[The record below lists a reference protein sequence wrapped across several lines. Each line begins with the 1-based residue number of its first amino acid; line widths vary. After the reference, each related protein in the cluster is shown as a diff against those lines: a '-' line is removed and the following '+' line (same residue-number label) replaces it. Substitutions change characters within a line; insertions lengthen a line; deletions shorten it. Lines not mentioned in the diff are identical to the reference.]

1 MKNQMKNKPETNQ
14 LRGMRP
20 VLLLTITQGFSA
32 LGSAMTS
39 FALVIWAY
47 SQTGRALDTALLSVC
62 SYVPYILMSIFA
74 GALSD
79 RWNRKRTML
88 ACDAFAAATTLCVLM
103 LLETGRLEIWHLYA
117 INAIN
122 GLMNTVQRPAA
133 DVAITLITPKDGYQR
148 SAAVRSMTG
157 SVVDLLSPVLAT
169 ALLSGLGLRA
179 VLAADLMTFACAFAA
194 LLFFIDIPQEGKS
207 AEKEPLLQL
216 AGEGLAFLRAHAGV
230 LHLIL
235 LFAGINLIASM
246 YNAALP
252 AMVLSAPGGG
262 ERALA
267 MISTVTGVATLL
279 GGAIAALLPRPKSRI
294 RAIVLSLLLSMSTEN
309 FCLAF
314 GRTLPVWCLG
324 AVLGWIAIPY
334 MNANLD
340 PVMRTTIPV
349 GMQGRVYACR
359 NTLQFFTIPL
369 GYFLGGYLVDGVLEP
384 LMASQNA
391 DSLLT
396 LLFGIGKGSGASLLF
411 ALIGVAGVAAV
422 GLFALDREIWKLDKE

>member
-1 MKNQMKNKPETNQ
+1 MKYR
-14 LRGMRP
+14 LRMDRDMRP
-20 VLLLTITQGFSA
+20 VLMLTLTQGLSA

-39 FALVIWAY
+39 FALIVWAY

-79 RWNRKRTML
+79 RWNKKRTML
-88 ACDAFAAATTLCVLM
+88 ACDAFAAGTTLCVLI
-103 LLETGRLEIWHLYA
+103 LLETGRLEIGHLYI

-122 GLMNTVQRPAA
+122 GLMNTVQRPAS
-133 DVAITLITPKDGYQR
+133 DVAITLITPQKHYQQ
-148 SAAVRSMTG
+148 AAAMRSMTG

-169 ALLSGLGLRA
+169 ALLSGFGLRA
-179 VLAADLMTFACAFAA
+179 VIEADLLTFLCAFSA
-194 LLFFIDIPQEGKS
+194 LGLLIEIPETEKS
-207 AEKEPLLQL
+207 DKKEPLLQL
-216 AGEGLAFLRAHAGV
+216 AGEGLRFLRERKGV

-252 AMVLSAPGGG
+252 AMVLPSPNGG
-262 ERALA
+262 EGALA
-267 MISTVTGVATLL
+267 MVSTVTGIAALL
-279 GGAIAALLPRPKSRI
+279 GGAIAAILPKPKSRI
-294 RAIVLSLLLSMSTEN
+294 KAIVLSLLLSMGTEN

-314 GRTLPVWCLG
+314 GKTQPVWCLG

-340 PVMRTTIPV
+340 PVMRTAIPV
-349 GMQGRVYACR
+349 NMQGRVYACR

-369 GYFLGGYLVDGVLEP
+369 GYFLGGALVDGVFEP
-384 LMASQNA
+384 LMAAQTGGW
-391 DSLLT
+391 LVRV
-396 LLFGIGKGSGASLLF
+396 FGEGKGSGASMLF
-411 ALIGVAGVAAV
+411 AIIGFAGVGV
-422 GLFALDREIWKLDKE
+422 VSLFALDKEIWKLEKE

>member
-1 MKNQMKNKPETNQ
+1 MKSNNIKKTFQ
-14 LRGMRP
+14 GMRP
-20 VLLLTITQGFSA
+20 VLLLTVTQGLSA

-47 SQTGRALDTALLSVC
+47 SQTGSALNTALLSVC
-62 SYVPYILMSIFA
+62 SYVPYIVMSIFA

-79 RWNRKRTML
+79 RWDKKKTML
-88 ACDAFAAATTLCVLM
+88 ACDAFAAGTTLCVLM
-103 LLETGRLEIWHLYA
+103 LLETGRLEIGHLYA
-117 INAIN
+117 INAVN

-133 DVAITLITPKDGYQR
+133 DVAITLITPKEGYQKA
-148 SAAVRSMTG
+148 AAVRSMTG

-169 ALLSGLGLRA
+169 ALLTGFGLRA
-179 VLAADLMTFACAFAA
+179 VIAVDLCTFAVAFVS
-194 LLFFIDIPQEGKS
+194 LLVLITIPDAPRNEK
-207 AEKEPLLQL
+207 KEPILIM
-216 AGEGLAFLRAHAGV
+216 AGEGLRFLGDHAGV

-252 AMVLSAPGGG
+252 AMVLSVPNGG
-262 ERALA
+262 ESALA
-267 MISTVTGVATLL
+267 LVSTVTGIATLL
-279 GGAIAALLPRPKSRI
+279 GGAVAAILPRPKSRV

-309 FCLAF
+309 FLLGF

-340 PVMRTTIPV
+340 PVMRTSIPV
-349 GMQGRVYACR
+349 DMQGRVYACR

-369 GYFLGGYLVDGVLEP
+369 GYFLGGWLVDRVFEP
-384 LMASQNA
+384 LMAAQQA
-391 DSLLT
+391 GSLLSSV
-396 LLFGIGKGSGASLLF
+396 FGMGKGSGASLLF
-411 ALIGVAGVAAV
+411 VLIGLAGVGV
-422 GLFALDREIWKLDKE
+422 VSLFALDKEIWKLEKE

>member
-1 MKNQMKNKPETNQ
+1 MKQNENMKNDI
-14 LRGMRP
+14 RAMRP

-47 SQTGRALDTALLSVC
+47 SQTGSALNTALLSVC

-79 RWNRKRTML
+79 RWNKKKTML
-88 ACDAFAAATTLCVLM
+88 TCDAFAAMTTLCVLF
-103 LLETGRLEIWHLYA
+103 LLETERLKIGHLYA

-122 GLMNTVQRPAA
+122 GLMNTVQRPAS
-133 DVAITLITPKDGYQR
+133 DVAITLITPKERYQQA
-148 SAAVRSMTG
+148 SAVRSMTG

-169 ALLSGLGLRA
+169 ALLTGFGLRA
-179 VLAADLMTFACAFAA
+179 VIAADLCTFVCAFLSLA
-194 LLFFIDIPQEGKS
+194 LLIDIPKAQSGQD
-207 AEKEPLLQL
+207 KEPLLRL
-216 AGEGLAFLRAHAGV
+216 AGEGLRFLHDHRGV

-235 LFAGINLIASM
+235 LFAGINLIASI

-252 AMVLSAPGGG
+252 AMVLSVPGGG
-262 ERALA
+262 ESVLALVS
-267 MISTVTGVATLL
+267 MVTGMAALL
-279 GGAIAALLPRPKSRI
+279 GGAAAAILPRPKSRI

-309 FCLAF
+309 FLLAF
-314 GRTLPVWCLG
+314 GKTPLVWCTG

-340 PVMRTTIPV
+340 PVMRTAIPV
-349 GMQGRVYACR
+349 QMQGRVYACR

-369 GYFLGGYLVDGVLEP
+369 GYALGGWLVDRAFEP
-384 LMASQNA
+384 LMAAQAA
-391 DSLLT
+391 DSLLIHI
-396 LLFGIGKGSGASLLF
+396 FGSGKGSGASVLF
-411 ALIGVAGVAAV
+411 AVIGLAGVGVVA
-422 GLFALDREIWKLDKE
+422 LFALDKEIWKLEKE

>member
-1 MKNQMKNKPETNQ
+1 MKHNFNMSE
-14 LRGMRP
+14 LRTMRP
-20 VLLLTITQGFSA
+20 VLTLTLTQGLSA

-47 SQTGRALDTALLSVC
+47 AQTGRALDTALLSVC

-79 RWNRKRTML
+79 KWDKKKTML

-103 LLETGRLEIWHLYA
+103 LLETGRLKIGHLYA
-117 INAIN
+117 INAVS

-133 DVAITLITPKDGYQR
+133 DVTITLITPKEHYQR

-169 ALLSGLGLRA
+169 ALLAGLGLRA
-179 VLAADLMTFACAFAA
+179 VIAVDLLTFICAFAA
-194 LLFFIDIPQEGKS
+194 LLFFIDIPQERKS
-207 AEKEPLLQL
+207 GGKEPLLQL
-216 AGEGLAFLRAHAGV
+216 AGEGLAFLRDHAGV

-235 LFAGINLIASM
+235 LFAGINLIVSM

-252 AMVLSAPGGG
+252 AMVLSSPGGG
-262 ERALA
+262 ESALA
-267 MISTVTGVATLL
+267 MISTVTGIATLL
-279 GGAIAALLPRPKSRI
+279 GGAIAALLPRPKSRV

-314 GRTLPVWCLG
+314 GRGLSVWCLG

-340 PVMRTTIPV
+340 PVMRTAIPV

-369 GYFLGGYLVDGVLEP
+369 GYFLGGYLVDSVFEP
-384 LMASQNA
+384 LMAQQTGGMLA
-391 DSLLT
+391 RV
-396 LLFGIGKGSGASLLF
+396 FGEGKGSGASLLF
-411 ALIGVAGVAAV
+411 ALIGIAGVAVV
-422 GLFALDREIWKLDKE
+422 GLFALDREIWKLEKE

>member
-1 MKNQMKNKPETNQ
+1 MKHTYKMNE
-14 LRGMRP
+14 LRAMRL
-20 VLLLTITQGFSA
+20 VLMLTLTQGFSA

-79 RWNRKRTML
+79 KWNKKHTML
-88 ACDAFAAATTLCVLM
+88 ACDAFAAGTTLCVLI
-103 LLETGRLEIWHLYA
+103 LLETGKLEIWHLYV
-117 INAIN
+117 INAIS

-133 DVAITLITPKDGYQR
+133 DVAITLITPKERYQQA
-148 SAAVRSMTG
+148 AAVRSMTN

-169 ALLSGLGLRA
+169 ALLSGFGLRA
-179 VLAADLMTFACAFAA
+179 VIAADLLTFLCAFAV
-194 LLFFIDIPQEGKS
+194 LGMLITIPETEKS
-207 AEKEPLLQL
+207 GEKEPLLHL
-216 AGEGLAFLRAHAGV
+216 AGEGLAFLRDHKGV

-246 YNAALP
+246 CSAALP
-252 AMVLSAPGGG
+252 AMVLSVPGGG
-262 ERALA
+262 ESALA
-267 MISTVTGVATLL
+267 MVSTAMGIAMLL
-279 GGAIAALLPRPKSRI
+279 GSAVAAVIARPKSRI

-309 FCLAF
+309 FFLAF

-324 AVLGWIAIPY
+324 EVLGWIAIPY

-340 PVMRTTIPV
+340 PVMRTAIPV
-349 GMQGRVYACR
+349 NMQGRVYACR

-369 GYFLGGYLVDGVLEP
+369 GYFLGGYLVDSVLEP
-384 LMASQNA
+384 LMAAQTSG
-391 DSLLT
+391 LLVRI
-396 LLFGIGKGSGASLLF
+396 FGEGKGSGASLLF
-411 ALIGVAGVAAV
+411 ALIGFAGVGVV
-422 GLFALDREIWKLDKE
+422 GLFALDREIWKLEKE

>member
-1 MKNQMKNKPETNQ
+1 MKKNESMKKLQ
-14 LRGMRP
+14 DLRP
-20 VLLLTITQGFSA
+20 VLVLTVTQGFSG

-39 FALVIWAY
+39 FALIIWAY

-79 RWNRKRTML
+79 RWDKKKTML
-88 ACDAFAAATTLCVLM
+88 ACDAFAAATSLCVL
-103 LLETGRLEIWHLYA
+103 LLLKAQRLEIWHLYA
-117 INAIN
+117 INALS

-133 DVAITLITPKDGYQR
+133 DVAITLITPKEYYQQA
-148 SAAVRSMTG
+148 SAVRSMTN

-169 ALLSGLGLRA
+169 ALLAGLGLEAVVVADLCTFVFAFA
-179 VLAADLMTFACAFAA
+179 VLA
-194 LLFFIDIPQEGKS
+194 LLIRIPQADKPE
-207 AEKEPLLQL
+207 EKEPLFTL
-216 AGEGLAFLRAHAGV
+216 AGEGLRFLGEHAGV

-252 AMVLSAPGGG
+252 AMVLPASGGG
-262 ERALA
+262 EAALA
-267 MISTVTGVATLL
+267 MVSTVTGVATLM
-279 GGAIAALLPRPKSRI
+279 GGAMAAILPRPKSRI

-314 GRTLPVWCLG
+314 GKTLPVWCLG
-324 AVLGWIAIPY
+324 AILGWIAIPY

-340 PVMRTTIPV
+340 PVMRTSIPV
-349 GMQGRVYACR
+349 LMQGRVYACR

-369 GYFLGGYLVDGVLEP
+369 GYFLGGYLVDRVFEP
-384 LMASQNA
+384 LMAAQAAGSI
-391 DSLLT
+391 LT
-396 LLFGIGKGSGASLLF
+396 IIFGSGKGSGASALF
-411 ALIGVAGVAAV
+411 AVIGLAGVGVV
-422 GLFALDREIWKLDKE
+422 GLFALDREIWRLEKE

>member
-1 MKNQMKNKPETNQ
+1 MKKNDSMKK
-14 LRGMRP
+14 LHGLRP
-20 VLLLTITQGFSA
+20 VLMLMITQGFSA

-39 FALVIWAY
+39 FALIIWAY
-47 SQTGRALDTALLSVC
+47 GQTGSALNTALLSVC

-79 RWNRKRTML
+79 RWDKKKTML
-88 ACDAFAAATTLCVLM
+88 ACDAMAAGTTLCI
-103 LLETGRLEIWHLYA
+103 LLLLGSGRLKIGHLYV
-117 INAIN
+117 INAVN

-133 DVAITLITPKDGYQR
+133 DVAITLITPKELYQQA
-148 SAAVRSMTG
+148 SAARSMTN

-169 ALLSGLGLRA
+169 ALLAGVGLQA
-179 VLAADLMTFACAFAA
+179 VIAVDLCTFALAFVSLA
-194 LLFFIDIPQEGKS
+194 LLIPIPKAHKRE
-207 AEKEPLLQL
+207 EKTPVLRL
-216 AGEGLAFLRAHAGV
+216 AGEGLRFLRDHAGV

-252 AMVLSAPGGG
+252 AMVLSVPGGG

-267 MISTVTGVATLL
+267 AVSTVTGVATLL
-279 GGAIAALLPRPKSRI
+279 GGVLAAIMPRPKSRI
-294 RAIVLSLLLSMSTEN
+294 RAIVFSLLLSMSTEN

-314 GRTLPVWCLG
+314 GRSLPVWCLG

-340 PVMRTTIPV
+340 PVMRTSIPV
-349 GMQGRVYACR
+349 EMQGRVYACR
-359 NTLQFFTIPL
+359 NALQFFTIPL
-369 GYFLGGYLVDGVLEP
+369 GYFLGGVLVDRVFEP
-384 LMASQNA
+384 LMAAKS
-391 DSLLT
+391 SGLLT
-396 LLFGIGKGSGASLLF
+396 ALFGSGKGSGASMLF
-411 ALIGVAGVAAV
+411 ALIGIGGVAVV

>member
-1 MKNQMKNKPETNQ
+1 MNRNDFKNNFRALCPILT
-14 LRGMRP
+14 
-20 VLLLTITQGFSA
+20 LTITQGLSA

-39 FALVIWAY
+39 FALIIWAY

-79 RWNRKRTML
+79 RWDKKKTML
-88 ACDAFAAATTLCVLM
+88 ACDAFAAAATLCVL
-103 LLETGRLEIWHLYA
+103 LLLGTGRLEIWHLYA

-133 DVAITLITPKDGYQR
+133 DVAITLITPKEYYQQA
-148 SAAVRSMTG
+148 SAARSMTN

-169 ALLSGLGLRA
+169 ALLAGIGLEA
-179 VLAADLMTFACAFAA
+179 VIVVDLCTFMFAFTALA
-194 LLFFIDIPQEGKS
+194 LLIRIPQADAQE
-207 AEKEPLLQL
+207 EKESLLKL
-216 AGEGLAFLRAHAGV
+216 AGEGLRFLHEHAGV

-252 AMVLSAPGGG
+252 AMILSVPGGG
-262 ERALA
+262 EAALA
-267 MISTVTGVATLL
+267 MVSTVTGVATLM
-279 GGAIAALLPRPKSRI
+279 GGAVAAMLPRPKSRI

-314 GRTLPVWCLG
+314 GKTLPVWCLG

-340 PVMRTTIPV
+340 PVMRTSIPV
-349 GMQGRVYACR
+349 NMQGRVYSCR

-369 GYFLGGYLVDGVLEP
+369 GYFLGGALVDRVFEP
-384 LMASQNA
+384 LMAAQAAGSV
-391 DSLLT
+391 LT
-396 LLFGIGKGSGASLLF
+396 SVFGSGKGSGASVLF
-411 ALIGVAGVAAV
+411 ALIGLAGVAVV
-422 GLFALDREIWKLDKE
+422 GLFALDREIWKLEKE

>member
-1 MKNQMKNKPETNQ
+1 MKKNESMKKLQ
-14 LRGMRP
+14 DLRP
-20 VLLLTITQGFSA
+20 VLMLTVTQGFSA

-39 FALVIWAY
+39 FALIIWAY

-79 RWNRKRTML
+79 RWDKKKTML
-88 ACDAFAAATTLCVLM
+88 ACDAFAAVTTLCVL
-103 LLETGRLEIWHLYA
+103 LLLGTGRIETWHLYV

-133 DVAITLITPKDGYQR
+133 DVAITLITPKEYYQQA
-148 SAAVRSMTG
+148 SAVRSMTNA
-157 SVVDLLSPVLAT
+157 VVDLLSPVLAT
-169 ALLSGLGLRA
+169 ALLAGLGLEAVVVADLCTFVFAFA
-179 VLAADLMTFACAFAA
+179 VLA
-194 LLFFIDIPQEGKS
+194 LLIRIPQADEQE
-207 AEKEPLLQL
+207 EKEPLLKL
-216 AGEGLAFLRAHAGV
+216 AGEGLRFLREHAGV

-252 AMVLSAPGGG
+252 AMVLSVPGGG
-262 ERALA
+262 EAALA
-267 MISTVTGVATLL
+267 MVSTVTGVAMLM
-279 GGAIAALLPRPKSRI
+279 GGAVAAMLPKPKSRI

-314 GRTLPVWCLG
+314 GKTLPVWCLG

-340 PVMRTTIPV
+340 PVMRTSIPV
-349 GMQGRVYACR
+349 NMQGRVYSCR

-369 GYFLGGYLVDGVLEP
+369 GYFLGGALVDRVFEP
-384 LMASQNA
+384 LMAAQAA
-391 DSLLT
+391 DSVLT
-396 LLFGIGKGSGASLLF
+396 SVFGSGKGSGASALF
-411 ALIGVAGVAAV
+411 ALLGLAGVAVV
-422 GLFALDREIWKLDKE
+422 GLFALDREIWRLEEE